1 MYKVFKEGE
10 LKNMRQY
17 VLTQR
22 CVLVKAFGVF
32 IATPSKNTCAF
43 MHCRIGP
50 FWWLRLGARKAFGSS
65 KKLHNYKLKIFRYKL
80 RIQCI
85 VYGHIKNLEAS
96 VYAEHVFSENV
107 QTIGIFS

>member
-1 MYKVFKEGE
+1 MHKVFKEGE
-10 LKNMRQY
+10 LKNVRQY

-22 CVLVKAFGVF
+22 CVLVRAFGVF

-50 FWWLRLGARKAFGSS
+50 SWWLRLGARKAFGSS
-65 KKLHNYKLKIFRYKL
+65 EKLLSHKLKIFRYKL
-80 RIQCI
+80 RIQCN
-85 VYGHIKNLEAS
+85 VYGHLEAS

-107 QTIGIFS
+107 QTIGIFI